1 MPPKKKIKVSPY
13 FSSNVKLSI
22 SSKENE
28 KSNANEKPR
37 QDTCTICLDQIQDEA
52 AIACVHRFCFRCIK
66 AWADVTN
73 LCPLCKKKF
82 SSIRKL
88 HVQKQEIVAVE
99 DKAQTVEHDDEALAR
114 NLANEEADHDHHG
127 YESDG
132 GFVVPD
138 TVIDYAEYDDGLPD
152 EEDSFVDEESYGTGE
167 SESFDFTPIGRRLPR
182 RSFRRNRSQR
192 VSRRADEQDPFCDGE
207 SPFRINSNTINLL
220 SPDEDSQS
228 NDAEASDKAA
238 IDLVTPH
245 RNNIDSQ
252 SFETENS
259 GMIFTN
265 FHRVNNSINTPVV
278 LDENNTEIEEESPYF

>member
-99 DKAQTVEHDDEALAR
+99 DKAEVGRLNQRLRPKAEATGIHRCEKEASPCEQCRGQHRTACYVAHVLIPRKQTLAKIHLR
-114 NLANEEADHDHHG
+114 TGRQMRRCRPFGGTCAQ
-127 YESDG
+127 DG
-132 GFVVPD
+132 DVPK
-138 TVIDYAEYDDGLPD
+138 
-152 EEDSFVDEESYGTGE
+152 
-167 SESFDFTPIGRRLPR
+167 PIHIRVKRLPNHR
-182 RSFRRNRSQR
+182 DVGPILRQAFPS
-192 VSRRADEQDPFCDGE
+192 V
-207 SPFRINSNTINLL
+207 L
-220 SPDEDSQS
+220 SDHS
-228 NDAEASDKAA
+228 A
-238 IDLVTPH
+238 
-245 RNNIDSQ
+245 
-252 SFETENS
+252 
-259 GMIFTN
+259 
-265 FHRVNNSINTPVV
+265 
-278 LDENNTEIEEESPYF
+278 